1 MSPVNS
7 INDNISIEEAREK
20 MRKAKAKIDERHKAA
35 DKKEP
40 DLLIS
45 GHFDEL
51 ELKRRDKGLS
61 DDE

>member
-1 MSPVNS
+1 MSDSKNL
-7 INDNISIEEAREK
+7 SIEEAREK
-20 MRKAKAKIDERHKAA
+20 MRKAKAKIEERHKAS
-35 DKKEP
+35 DKEEP

-51 ELKRRDKGLS
+51 ELKRRDKGIS

>member
-1 MSPVNS
+1 MSRSKNV
-7 INDNISIEEAREK
+7 SIEEAREK
-20 MRKAKAKIDERHKAA
+20 MRKARAKIDERHKVSR
-35 DKKEP
+35 KEEP

-51 ELKRRDKGLS
+51 EIKRRDKGIS